1 MGNLKKFVGDYAY
14 SYIKNI
20 AVDQDKL
27 KKALVTPQNAR
38 NVFSE
43 LDEFQ
48 IKSICSEI
56 SANDTFG
63 TIRETTQ
70 EEIIEDFKKA
80 GYDTVIFDDE
90 KRIAECEKYYAAGE
104 VICTYNNLS
113 GRMSQY
119 HMLVAIKKDIDKIQR
134 SKNPKREDEYGTS
147 ILNIQIAKNGSH
159 MSIKNRYNH
168 TVSECDST
176 LNNNLDLLIPGL
188 QAKVL
193 GYYKIA
199 CLNKNKNY
207 YRDIVNINGI
217 YLKYD
222 TEVENVYFGN
232 FVLDNISGV
241 RFADNGRYYVNNCW
255 VDSYSDTPCVLD
267 FHNKKVIKLFN
278 ERNQISKGTLLTR
291 AMKENLLHSGNKE
304 KIDELNIVFDNA
316 LKELLQCRKKALQYI
331 ACCYGYDFQKPFKV
345 TGLLGK
351 FTANSIK
358 KITGS
363 DNGILL
369 VCKGAE
375 VRCVKLNAGKF
386 DTDVE
391 FLRETYD
398 CLKFLRET
406 YDCLINYYY
415 RKYDFES
422 DRKSGKLGV
431 FIIQQDAKYKRE
443 VKKSSNSYYYYH
455 NEDEFDKSGFNITEA
470 RNQLKS
476 RLYKYKADKKKREVD
491 LISYEADLKEIKKMF
506 QTLKEKII
514 LKLTKAQTIDE
525 YKNVED
531 VFNFRFIWM
540 AQDIKKFEQKVIQNG
555 FDSVEEAADSIKELK
570 EKITEKTK
578 ELD

>member
-20 AVDQDKL
+20 AVDQEKL
-27 KKALVTPQNAR
+27 RKALVTPQNAR

-48 IKSICSEI
+48 IKSICAEI

-90 KRIAECEKYYAAGE
+90 EKIAECKKYYAAGE

-134 SKNPKREDEYGTS
+134 SKTPQREDEYGTS

-176 LNNNLDLLIPGL
+176 LNNNLDLLVPGL

-193 GYYKIA
+193 GYYNIA
-199 CLNKNKNY
+199 SLNKNKNY
-207 YRDIVNINGI
+207 YNNIVNINGV
-217 YLKYD
+217 YLKYV

-232 FVLDNISGV
+232 FVLDSKNGV
-241 RFADNGRYYVNNCW
+241 RFADNGRYYVNTDRDNL
-255 VDSYSDTPCVLD
+255 CVLD
-267 FHNKKVIKLFN
+267 FHDKKVIKLLN

-304 KIDELNIVFDNA
+304 RINELNVVFNNA
-316 LKELLQCRKKALQYI
+316 LKELLQCRKKALQFI
-331 ACCYGYDFQKPFKV
+331 ADCYGYDFQKPFKV

-351 FTANSIK
+351 FTANSIQK
-358 KITGS
+358 MTGS
-363 DNGILL
+363 YDGILL
-369 VCKGAE
+369 VCKGTE
-375 VRCVKLNAGKF
+375 VRCVELNTWKF
-386 DTDVE
+386 EVE
-391 FLRETYD
+391 IPRDKYKYSIAE
-398 CLKFLRET
+398 
-406 YDCLINYYY
+406 YYT
-415 RKYDFES
+415 KGDFEEN
-422 DRKSGKLGV
+422 RKSGKLGV
-431 FIIQQDAKYKRE
+431 FIIQQDTKYKRE
-443 VKKSSNSYYYYH
+443 VKRTSSSYYYS
-455 NEDEFDKSGFNITEA
+455 NSSSDEFDKSGCNITET
-470 RNQLKS
+470 RRELQY
-476 RLYKYKADKKKREVD
+476 RLNNYKADKRKREVD
-491 LISYEADLKEIKKMF
+491 SISYETDLKEIKKMF
-506 QTLKEKII
+506 QILKEKLLI
-514 LKLTKAQTIDE
+514 KLSEAKTTDE
-525 YKNVED
+525 YGSIED
-531 VFNFRFIWM
+531 VFDYKFVWM
-540 AQDIKKFEQKVIQNG
+540 VGDIEKFETKVMQNK
-555 FDSVEEAADSIKELK
+555 FRTVKEATDDIAGLK
-570 EKITEKTK
+570 EQIAKKIRKIDGK
-578 ELD
+578 EEVD

>member
-1 MGNLKKFVGDYAY
+1 MNMSNLKKFVGDYAY

-27 KKALVTPQNAR
+27 RHALVTPQNAR

-48 IKSICSEI
+48 IKSICAEI
-56 SANDTFG
+56 SANDAFG

-90 KRIAECEKYYAAGE
+90 EKIAECKKYYAAGE

-134 SKNPKREDEYGTS
+134 SKTPQREDEYGTS

-176 LNNNLDLLIPGL
+176 LNNNLDLLVPGL

-193 GYYKIA
+193 GYYNIA
-199 CLNKNKNY
+199 SLNKNKNY
-207 YRDIVNINGI
+207 YKNIVNINGV
-217 YLKYD
+217 YLKYV

-232 FVLDNISGV
+232 FVLDSKNGV
-241 RFADNGRYYVNNCW
+241 RFEDNGMYYVNIDRDNL
-255 VDSYSDTPCVLD
+255 CVLD
-267 FHNKKVIKLFN
+267 FHDKKVIKLLN

-304 KIDELNIVFDNA
+304 RINELNIVFDNA
-316 LKELLQCRKKALQYI
+316 LKELLQCRRKALQFL

-358 KITGS
+358 KMTGS
-363 DNGILL
+363 YNGILL
-369 VCKGAE
+369 VCKGTE
-375 VRCVKLNAGKF
+375 VRCVELNRGVF
-386 DTDVE
+386 EVE
-391 FLRETYD
+391 IPRDKYKYSID
-398 CLKFLRET
+398 K
-406 YDCLINYYY
+406 YYT
-415 RKYDFES
+415 KCDFEA

-431 FIIQQDAKYKRE
+431 FIIQQDEKYKRK
-443 VKKSSNSYYYYH
+443 VKRTSSSYNNSSS
-455 NEDEFDKSGFNITEA
+455 DEFDKSGCNITEA
-470 RNQLKS
+470 RQALKY
-476 RLYKYKADKKKREVD
+476 RLNTYKADKRKREVD
-491 LISYEADLKEIKKMF
+491 SISYEADLKKIKEMF
-506 QTLKEKII
+506 QTLKEK
-514 LKLTKAQTIDE
+514 LVVKLSEAKTSED
-525 YKNVED
+525 YKNIENIFDYRFAWMVKGIE
-531 VFNFRFIWM
+531 NFETNVTQNKFRTVKE
-540 AQDIKKFEQKVIQNG
+540 ATDDIK
-555 FDSVEEAADSIKELK
+555 SLK
-570 EKITEKTK
+570 EQIEVKIRKIDGK
-578 ELD
+578 EEVD

>member
-20 AVDQDKL
+20 AVDQEKL
-27 KKALVTPQNAR
+27 RKALVTPQNAR

-48 IKSICSEI
+48 IKSICAEI

-90 KRIAECEKYYAAGE
+90 EKIAECKKYYATGE

-134 SKNPKREDEYGTS
+134 SKNPQREDEYGTS

-176 LNNNLDLLIPGL
+176 LNNNLDLLVPGL

-193 GYYKIA
+193 GYYNIA
-199 CLNKNKNY
+199 SLNKNKTY
-207 YRDIVNINGI
+207 YRNIAKINGV
-217 YLKYD
+217 YLKYV

-232 FVLDNISGV
+232 FVLDSKNGV
-241 RFADNGRYYVNNCW
+241 RFADNGRYYVNTDCDNL
-255 VDSYSDTPCVLD
+255 CVLD
-267 FHNKKVIKLFN
+267 FHDKKVIKLFN
-278 ERNQISKGTLLTR
+278 ESNQISKGTLLTR

-304 KIDELNIVFDNA
+304 HINELNIVFNNA
-316 LKELLQCRKKALQYI
+316 LKELLQCRRKALQFI

-351 FTANSIK
+351 FTVNSIK
-358 KITGS
+358 NVTGS
-363 DNGILL
+363 NNGILL
-369 VCKGAE
+369 VCKGTE
-375 VRCVKLNAGKF
+375 VCCVELNTGKF
-386 DTDVE
+386 EVE
-391 FLRETYD
+391 VPRDKYKYSIAE
-398 CLKFLRET
+398 
-406 YDCLINYYY
+406 YY
-415 RKYDFES
+415 RKGDFEE

-431 FIIQQDAKYKRE
+431 FIIQQDAEYKRE
-443 VKKSSNSYYYYH
+443 VKRTSSSYYCSS
-455 NEDEFDKSGFNITEA
+455 DEFDKSGCNITETRQA
-470 RNQLKS
+470 LKY
-476 RLYKYKADKKKREVD
+476 RLNKYKADKRKREVD
-491 LISYEADLKEIKKMF
+491 SISYEADLKEIKEMF
-506 QTLKEKII
+506 QTLKEK
-514 LKLTKAQTIDE
+514 LLVKLSEAKTREE
-525 YKNVED
+525 YSSIENIFNYRFVWMVRDIENFETNVTQNKFHTVKEATD
-531 VFNFRFIWM
+531 
-540 AQDIKKFEQKVIQNG
+540 DIK
-555 FDSVEEAADSIKELK
+555 SLK
-570 EKITEKTK
+570 EQIEVKIRKIDGK
-578 ELD
+578 EEVD

>member
-20 AVDQDKL
+20 AVDQEKL
-27 KKALVTPQNAR
+27 RKALVTPQNAR

-48 IKSICSEI
+48 IKSICAEI

-90 KRIAECEKYYAAGE
+90 EKIAECKKYYAAGE

-134 SKNPKREDEYGTS
+134 SKTPQREDEYGTS

-176 LNNNLDLLIPGL
+176 LNNNLDLLVPGL

-193 GYYKIA
+193 GYYNIA
-199 CLNKNKNY
+199 SLNKNKNY
-207 YRDIVNINGI
+207 YKNIVNINGV
-217 YLKYD
+217 YLKYI
-222 TEVENVYFGN
+222 TEVENVYFGS
-232 FVLDNISGV
+232 FVLDSKNGV
-241 RFADNGRYYVNNCW
+241 RFADNGRYYVNTDRDNL
-255 VDSYSDTPCVLD
+255 CVLD
-267 FHNKKVIKLFN
+267 FHDKKVIKLLN
-278 ERNQISKGTLLTR
+278 EKNQISKGTLLTR

-304 KIDELNIVFDNA
+304 HIDELNIVFDNA
-316 LKELLQCRKKALQYI
+316 LKELLQCRRKALQFL

-351 FTANSIK
+351 FTVNSIK
-358 KITGS
+358 KMTGS
-363 DNGILL
+363 NNGILL
-369 VCKGAE
+369 VCKGTE
-375 VRCVKLNAGKF
+375 VRCVELNTGKF
-386 DTDVE
+386 KVE
-391 FLRETYD
+391 VPRDKYKYSID
-398 CLKFLRET
+398 
-406 YDCLINYYY
+406 DYYA
-415 RKYDFES
+415 KYSFEE

-431 FIIQQDAKYKRE
+431 FIIQQDAEYKRE
-443 VKKSSNSYYYYH
+443 VKRTSNSYYYYSDH
-455 NEDEFDKSGFNITEA
+455 NSDEFDKSGCNITEA
-470 RNQLKS
+470 RQALKY
-476 RLYKYKADKKKREVD
+476 RLNKYKADKRKREVD
-491 LISYEADLKEIKKMF
+491 SISYEADLKEIKEMF
-506 QTLKEKII
+506 SKLKAKLILKLNEANTYEEYSKLEDVFDYRFVWMVGDIEKLEKKVTQNKFNTIKEATDSITSIKEKIEVEI
-514 LKLTKAQTIDE
+514 RKIDG
-525 YKNVED
+525 K
-531 VFNFRFIWM
+531 
-540 AQDIKKFEQKVIQNG
+540 
-555 FDSVEEAADSIKELK
+555 EEVN
-570 EKITEKTK
+570 
-578 ELD
+578 

>member
-20 AVDQDKL
+20 AVDQEKL
-27 KKALVTPQNAR
+27 RKALVTPQNAR

-48 IKSICSEI
+48 IKSICAEI

-90 KRIAECEKYYAAGE
+90 ERIAECKKYYAAGE

-119 HMLVAIKKDIDKIQR
+119 HMLVAIKKDINKIQR
-134 SKNPKREDEYGTS
+134 SKTPQREDEYGTS

-176 LNNNLDLLIPGL
+176 LNNNLDLLVPGL

-193 GYYKIA
+193 GYYNIA
-199 CLNKNKNY
+199 SLNKNKNY
-207 YRDIVNINGI
+207 YKNIVNINGV
-217 YLKYD
+217 YLKYV

-232 FVLDNISGV
+232 FVLDSKNGV
-241 RFADNGRYYVNNCW
+241 RFADNGRYYVNTDRDNL
-255 VDSYSDTPCVLD
+255 CVLD
-267 FHNKKVIKLFN
+267 FHDKKVIKLLD

-304 KIDELNIVFDNA
+304 YINELNIVFDNA
-316 LKELLQCRKKALQYI
+316 LKDLLQCRRKALQFL

-351 FTANSIK
+351 FTANSIQK
-358 KITGS
+358 MTGS
-363 DNGILL
+363 YDGILL
-369 VCKGAE
+369 VCKGTE
-375 VRCVKLNAGKF
+375 VRCVELNRGKF
-386 DTDVE
+386 EIEVPRDKYKYSIAE
-391 FLRETYD
+391 
-398 CLKFLRET
+398 
-406 YDCLINYYY
+406 YYT
-415 RKYDFES
+415 KGDFEE

-431 FIIQQDAKYKRE
+431 FIIQQDAEYKRK
-443 VKKSSNSYYYYH
+443 VKRTSSSYYYYS
-455 NEDEFDKSGFNITEA
+455 NSNSDEFDKSGCNITETRQA
-470 RNQLKS
+470 LKY
-476 RLYKYKADKKKREVD
+476 RLNNYKADKRKREVD
-491 LISYEADLKEIKKMF
+491 SISYEADLKEIKTMF
-506 QTLKEKII
+506 QI
-514 LKLTKAQTIDE
+514 LKGKLLVKLSEAKTTEE
-525 YKNVED
+525 YGSIED
-531 VFNFRFIWM
+531 VFDYKFVWMVRDIEKFEKKVTQNNFRTI
-540 AQDIKKFEQKVIQNG
+540 
-555 FDSVEEAADSIKELK
+555 EEATDNITDLK
-570 EKITEKTK
+570 EQITEKIRKIDGK
-578 ELD
+578 EEVD

>member
-20 AVDQDKL
+20 AVDQEKL
-27 KKALVTPQNAR
+27 RKALVTPQNAR

-48 IKSICSEI
+48 IKSICAEI

-80 GYDTVIFDDE
+80 GYDTVIFDNEE
-90 KRIAECEKYYAAGE
+90 KIAECKKYYASGE

-134 SKNPKREDEYGTS
+134 SKTPKREDEYGTS

-176 LNNNLDLLIPGL
+176 LYNNLDLLVPGL

-193 GYYKIA
+193 GYYNIA
-199 CLNKNKNY
+199 SINKNKTY
-207 YRDIVNINGI
+207 YRNIAKINGV
-217 YLKYD
+217 YLKYV

-232 FVLDNISGV
+232 FVLDSKNGV
-241 RFADNGRYYVNNCW
+241 RFADNGRYYVNTDRDNL
-255 VDSYSDTPCVLD
+255 CVLD
-267 FHNKKVIKLFN
+267 FHDKKVIKLFN
-278 ERNQISKGTLLTR
+278 EGNQISKGTLLTR

-304 KIDELNIVFDNA
+304 RINELNIVFDNA
-316 LKELLQCRKKALQYI
+316 LKELLQCRRNALQFL

-351 FTANSIK
+351 FTVNSIK

-363 DNGILL
+363 NNGVLL
-369 VCKGAE
+369 VCKGTE
-375 VRCVKLNAGKF
+375 VYCVELNTGKLKIEVPRGKYKYSIS
-386 DTDVE
+386 D
-391 FLRETYD
+391 
-398 CLKFLRET
+398 
-406 YDCLINYYY
+406 YYA
-415 RKYDFES
+415 KYDFEE
-422 DRKSGKLGV
+422 DRKGGKLGV
-431 FIIQQDAKYKRE
+431 FIIQQDAEYKRE
-443 VKKSSNSYYYYH
+443 VKRISISNSSYYS
-455 NEDEFDKSGFNITEA
+455 NSNSNEFDKSGCNITETRQA
-470 RNQLKS
+470 LKY
-476 RLYKYKADKKKREVD
+476 RLNNYKADKRKREVD
-491 LISYEADLKEIKKMF
+491 SISYESDLKEIKEMF
-506 QTLKEKII
+506 QTLKK
-514 LKLTKAQTIDE
+514 KLLIKLSEAKTTEE
-525 YKNVED
+525 YGSVED
-531 VFNFRFIWM
+531 VFDYSFVWM
-540 AQDIKKFEQKVIQNG
+540 VRDIERLETKVMQNKFCT
-555 FDSVEEAADSIKELK
+555 VEEATNSITKLK
-570 EKITEKTK
+570 EQIAKKIRKIDEKQ
-578 ELD
+578 EVD

>member
-56 SANDTFG
+56 SSNDTFG

-70 EEIIEDFKKA
+70 EEIIDDFKKV

-90 KRIAECEKYYAAGE
+90 KRIAECEKYYAPGE
-104 VICTYNNLS
+104 RICTYNNLS

-119 HMLVAIKKDIDKIQR
+119 HMLVAIKKDVDKIQR
-134 SKNPKREDEYGTS
+134 SKTPQREDEYGTS

-168 TVSECDST
+168 TVSECDNT

-207 YRDIVNINGI
+207 YRDIVNVNGV

-232 FVLDNISGV
+232 FVLDNINGV
-241 RFADNGRYYVNNCW
+241 RFADNGRYYVNTDYNNL
-255 VDSYSDTPCVLD
+255 CVLD

-304 KIDELNIVFDNA
+304 KIDKLNIVFDNA

-391 FLRETYD
+391 SP
-398 CLKFLRET
+398 RET

-455 NEDEFDKSGFNITEA
+455 NKDEFDKSGFNITET

-514 LKLTKAQTIDE
+514 LKLTEAQTIDE
-525 YKNVED
+525 YKNVEN
-531 VFNFRFIWM
+531 VFDFRFIWM
-540 AQDIKKFEQKVIQNG
+540 IQDIEKFEQKVTQND
-555 FDSVEEAADSIKELK
+555 FYSIEEATDSIKELK

-578 ELD
+578 KID

>member
-1 MGNLKKFVGDYAY
+1 MASLKKFVGDYAY

-27 KKALVTPQNAR
+27 RHALVTPQNAR

-48 IKSICSEI
+48 IKSICAEI

-90 KRIAECEKYYAAGE
+90 EKIAECKKYYATGE

-134 SKNPKREDEYGTS
+134 SKTPQREDEYGTS

-193 GYYKIA
+193 GYYNIA
-199 CLNKNKNY
+199 SLNKNKNY
-207 YRDIVNINGI
+207 YRNIVNINGV
-217 YLKYD
+217 YLKYF

-232 FVLDNISGV
+232 FVLDSKNGV
-241 RFADNGRYYVNNCW
+241 RFADNGRYYVNTDYDNL
-255 VDSYSDTPCVLD
+255 CVLD
-267 FHNKKVIKLFN
+267 FHDKKVIKLFN

-304 KIDELNIVFDNA
+304 HIDELNIVFDNV
-316 LKELLQCRKKALQYI
+316 LKELLQCRKKALQFL

-351 FTANSIK
+351 FTTNSIQK
-358 KITGS
+358 MTGS
-363 DNGILL
+363 YDGILL
-369 VCKGAE
+369 ICKGTE
-375 VRCVKLNAGKF
+375 VRCVELNRGVF
-386 DTDVE
+386 EVE
-391 FLRETYD
+391 IPRDKYKYSID
-398 CLKFLRET
+398 K
-406 YDCLINYYY
+406 YYTK
-415 RKYDFES
+415 RDFEK

-431 FIIQQDAKYKRE
+431 FIIQQDEKYKRK
-443 VKKSSNSYYYYH
+443 VKRTSSSYYCYS
-455 NEDEFDKSGFNITEA
+455 NCSSDEFDKSGCNITETRRA
-470 RNQLKS
+470 LKY
-476 RLYKYKADKKKREVD
+476 RLNTYKADKRKREANS
-491 LISYEADLKEIKKMF
+491 ISYEADLKEIKEMF
-506 QTLKEKII
+506 QTLKEK
-514 LKLTKAQTIDE
+514 LVAKLSEAKTSED
-525 YKNVED
+525 YKNIED
-531 VFNFRFIWM
+531 IFDYRFVWM
-540 AQDIKKFEQKVIQNG
+540 VKDIEKLERCVAQKSFSSIEDATGRITNLKKDIVKKLEQVK
-555 FDSVEEAADSIKELK
+555 
-570 EKITEKTK
+570 
-578 ELD
+578 

>member
-20 AVDQDKL
+20 AVDQEKL
-27 KKALVTPQNAR
+27 RKALVTPQNAR

-48 IKSICSEI
+48 IKSICAQI

-63 TIRETTQ
+63 TIMETTQ

-80 GYDTVIFDDE
+80 GYDTVIFDDKE
-90 KRIAECEKYYAAGE
+90 KIAECKKYYATGE

-134 SKNPKREDEYGTS
+134 SKIPQREDKYGTS

-176 LNNNLDLLIPGL
+176 LNNNLDLLVPGL

-193 GYYKIA
+193 GYYNIA
-199 CLNKNKNY
+199 SLNKNKNY
-207 YRDIVNINGI
+207 YRNIVNINGV
-217 YLKYD
+217 YLKYV

-232 FVLDNISGV
+232 FVLDSKNGV
-241 RFADNGRYYVNNCW
+241 RFADNGRYYVNTDRDNL
-255 VDSYSDTPCVLD
+255 CVLD
-267 FHNKKVIKLFN
+267 FHDKKVIKLFN

-304 KIDELNIVFDNA
+304 HINELNIAFDNA
-316 LKELLQCRKKALQYI
+316 LKELLQCRRKALQFL

-351 FTANSIK
+351 FTVNSIK
-358 KITGS
+358 KMTGS
-363 DNGILL
+363 YDGILL
-369 VCKGAE
+369 VCKGTE
-375 VRCVKLNAGKF
+375 VRCVELNTGKF
-386 DTDVE
+386 KVE
-391 FLRETYD
+391 VPRDKYKYSID
-398 CLKFLRET
+398 
-406 YDCLINYYY
+406 DYYT
-415 RKYDFES
+415 KYSFEE

-431 FIIQQDAKYKRE
+431 FIVQQDTKYKRK
-443 VKKSSNSYYYYH
+443 VKRTSSSYYYYG
-455 NEDEFDKSGFNITEA
+455 NSSSDEFDKSGCNITEA
-470 RNQLKS
+470 RRALKY
-476 RLYKYKADKKKREVD
+476 RLNTYKANKRKREVD
-491 LISYEADLKEIKKMF
+491 AISYEADLKEIKEMFSKLKAKLVLKLSEAKTSEEYDKLENVFNYRFVWMVKDIEKMEKKVTQNKF
-506 QTLKEKII
+506 NTIKEATDDIKSLKEQIEVKIR
-514 LKLTKAQTIDE
+514 KIDG
-525 YKNVED
+525 K
-531 VFNFRFIWM
+531 
-540 AQDIKKFEQKVIQNG
+540 
-555 FDSVEEAADSIKELK
+555 EEVN
-570 EKITEKTK
+570 
-578 ELD
+578 

>member
-20 AVDQDKL
+20 AVDQEKL
-27 KKALVTPQNAR
+27 RKALVTPQNAR

-48 IKSICSEI
+48 IKSICAEI

-63 TIRETTQ
+63 TIRKTTQ

-90 KRIAECEKYYAAGE
+90 EKIAECKKYYAAGE

-134 SKNPKREDEYGTS
+134 SKTPQREDEYGTS

-176 LNNNLDLLIPGL
+176 FNNNLDLLVPGL

-193 GYYKIA
+193 GYYNIA
-199 CLNKNKNY
+199 SLNKNKTY
-207 YRDIVNINGI
+207 YRNITKINGV
-217 YLKYD
+217 YLKYV

-232 FVLDNISGV
+232 FVLDSKNGV
-241 RFADNGRYYVNNCW
+241 RFEDNGRYYVNTDRDNL
-255 VDSYSDTPCVLD
+255 CVLD
-267 FHNKKVIKLFN
+267 FHDKKVIKLFN

-304 KIDELNIVFDNA
+304 YIDELNIVFDNA
-316 LKELLQCRKKALQYI
+316 LKELLQCRRKALQFI

-351 FTANSIK
+351 FTTNSIK

-363 DNGILL
+363 NSGILL
-369 VCKGAE
+369 VCKGTE
-375 VRCVKLNAGKF
+375 VRCVELNAGNF
-386 DTDVE
+386 DVE
-391 FLRETYD
+391 VPRETYKYSID
-398 CLKFLRET
+398 H
-406 YDCLINYYY
+406 YYV
-415 RKYDFES
+415 KYDFEA

-431 FIIQQDAKYKRE
+431 FIIQQDTRYKRQ
-443 VKKSSNSYYYYH
+443 VKRASNSYYYF
-455 NEDEFDKSGFNITEA
+455 NNSNADKFDKSGCNITET
-470 RNQLKS
+470 RRELQY
-476 RLYKYKADKKKREVD
+476 RLNKYKANKRKREVD
-491 LISYEADLKEIKKMF
+491 SISYEADLKEIKKMF
-506 QTLKEKII
+506 QALKEKLV
-514 LKLTKAQTIDE
+514 LKLNEAKTSEE
-525 YKNVED
+525 YENIENIFD
-531 VFNFRFIWM
+531 YRFVRMVSNIE
-540 AQDIKKFEQKVIQNG
+540 KFETKVTQNN
-555 FDSVEEAADSIKELK
+555 FCTVEEATGSITSLK
-570 EKITEKTK
+570 EQITKKMRKVKGK
-578 ELD
+578 EEVENYAE

>member
-20 AVDQDKL
+20 AVDQEKL
-27 KKALVTPQNAR
+27 RKALVTPQNAR

-48 IKSICSEI
+48 IKSICAEI

-80 GYDTVIFDDE
+80 GYDTVIFDNEE
-90 KRIAECEKYYAAGE
+90 KIAECKKYYASGE

-134 SKNPKREDEYGTS
+134 SKTPKREDEYGTS

-176 LNNNLDLLIPGL
+176 LYNNLDLLVPGL

-193 GYYKIA
+193 GYYNIA
-199 CLNKNKNY
+199 SINKNKTY
-207 YRDIVNINGI
+207 YRNIAKINGV
-217 YLKYD
+217 YLKYV

-232 FVLDNISGV
+232 FVLDSKNGV
-241 RFADNGRYYVNNCW
+241 RFADNGRYYVNTDRDNL
-255 VDSYSDTPCVLD
+255 CVLD
-267 FHNKKVIKLFN
+267 FHDKKVIKLFN
-278 ERNQISKGTLLTR
+278 EGNQISKGTLLTR

-304 KIDELNIVFDNA
+304 RINELNIVFDNA
-316 LKELLQCRKKALQYI
+316 LKELLQCRRNALQFL

-351 FTANSIK
+351 FTVNSIK

-363 DNGILL
+363 NNGVLL
-369 VCKGAE
+369 VCKGTE
-375 VRCVKLNAGKF
+375 VYCVELNTGKLKIEVPRGKYKYSIS
-386 DTDVE
+386 D
-391 FLRETYD
+391 
-398 CLKFLRET
+398 
-406 YDCLINYYY
+406 YYA
-415 RKYDFES
+415 KYDFEE
-422 DRKSGKLGV
+422 DRKGGKLGV
-431 FIIQQDAKYKRE
+431 FIIQQDAEYKRE
-443 VKKSSNSYYYYH
+443 VKRISISNSSYYS
-455 NEDEFDKSGFNITEA
+455 NSNSNEFDKSGCNITETRQA
-470 RNQLKS
+470 LKY
-476 RLYKYKADKKKREVD
+476 RLNNYKADKRKREVD
-491 LISYEADLKEIKKMF
+491 SISYESDLKEIKEMF
-506 QTLKEKII
+506 QTLKK
-514 LKLTKAQTIDE
+514 KLLIKLSEAKTTEE
-525 YKNVED
+525 YGSVED
-531 VFNFRFIWM
+531 VFDYSFVWM
-540 AQDIKKFEQKVIQNG
+540 VRDIERLETKVMQNKFCT
-555 FDSVEEAADSIKELK
+555 VEEATNSITKLK
-570 EKITEKTK
+570 EQIAKKIRKIDGKQEV
-578 ELD
+578 D

>member
-1 MGNLKKFVGDYAY
+1 MNMSSLKKFVGDYAY

-27 KKALVTPQNAR
+27 RHALVTPQNAR
-38 NVFSE
+38 SVFSE

-48 IKSICSEI
+48 IKSICAEI

-90 KRIAECEKYYAAGE
+90 EKIAECKKYYAAGE

-134 SKNPKREDEYGTS
+134 SKTPQREDKYGTS

-176 LNNNLDLLIPGL
+176 LNNNLDLLVPGL

-199 CLNKNKNY
+199 CLHKNKNY
-207 YRDIVNINGI
+207 YNHITNINGI
-217 YLKYD
+217 YLKYCI
-222 TEVENVYFGN
+222 EKNNVYFGN
-232 FVLDNISGV
+232 FVLDSKNGV
-241 RFADNGRYYVNNCW
+241 RFEDNGRYYVNNCW
-255 VDSYSDTPCVLD
+255 ANSYSDTPCVLD
-267 FHNKKVIKLFN
+267 FHNKEVIKLFD
-278 ERNQISKGTLLTR
+278 ERWQISKGTLLTR

-304 KIDELNIVFDNA
+304 RMDELNIVFPDA
-316 LKELLQCRKKALQYI
+316 LKELLQCRKKALQFL

-351 FTANSIK
+351 FTVNSIK
-358 KITGS
+358 KVTGS
-363 DNGILL
+363 NNGILL
-369 VCKGAE
+369 VCKGTE
-375 VRCVKLNAGKF
+375 VRCVELNTGKF
-386 DTDVE
+386 EVDTPRDKYKYSIDE
-391 FLRETYD
+391 
-398 CLKFLRET
+398 
-406 YDCLINYYY
+406 YYT
-415 RKYDFES
+415 KYDFEA

-431 FIIQQDAKYKRE
+431 FIIQQDEKYKRE
-443 VKKSSNSYYYYH
+443 VKRTSSYYYCYS
-455 NEDEFDKSGFNITEA
+455 NRSSDEFDKSGCNITEA
-470 RNQLKS
+470 RQALKY
-476 RLYKYKADKKKREVD
+476 RLNTYKADKRKREVD
-491 LISYEADLKEIKKMF
+491 SINYEADLKEIKEMF
-506 QTLKEKII
+506 SKLKAKLV
-514 LKLTKAQTIDE
+514 LKLSEANTYEEYSTLENVFDYRFVWMVGDIEKLEKKVTQNKFNTI
-525 YKNVED
+525 K
-531 VFNFRFIWM
+531 
-540 AQDIKKFEQKVIQNG
+540 
-555 FDSVEEAADSIKELK
+555 EATDSITSLK
-570 EKITEKTK
+570 EKITKIMRKMEG
-578 ELD
+578 EEVD

>member
-20 AVDQDKL
+20 AVDQEKL
-27 KKALVTPQNAR
+27 RKALVTPQNAR

-48 IKSICSEI
+48 IKSICAEI

-63 TIRETTQ
+63 TIMETTQ

-80 GYDTVIFDDE
+80 GYDTVIFDDKE
-90 KRIAECEKYYAAGE
+90 KIAECKKYYAAGE

-134 SKNPKREDEYGTS
+134 SKIPQREDKYGTS

-176 LNNNLDLLIPGL
+176 LNNNLDLLVPGL

-193 GYYKIA
+193 GYYNIA
-199 CLNKNKNY
+199 SLNKNKNY
-207 YRDIVNINGI
+207 YRNIVNINGV
-217 YLKYD
+217 YLKYVI
-222 TEVENVYFGN
+222 EVENVYFGN
-232 FVLDNISGV
+232 FVLDSKNGV
-241 RFADNGRYYVNNCW
+241 RFADNGRYYVNTDRDNL
-255 VDSYSDTPCVLD
+255 CVLD
-267 FHNKKVIKLFN
+267 FHDKKVIKLFN

-304 KIDELNIVFDNA
+304 HINELNIAFDNA
-316 LKELLQCRKKALQYI
+316 LKELLQCRRKALQFL

-358 KITGS
+358 KMTRS
-363 DNGILL
+363 YDGILL
-369 VCKGAE
+369 VCKGTE
-375 VRCVKLNAGKF
+375 VRCVELNTGKF
-386 DTDVE
+386 KVE
-391 FLRETYD
+391 APRDGYKYSID
-398 CLKFLRET
+398 
-406 YDCLINYYY
+406 DYYT
-415 RKYDFES
+415 KYSFEE

-431 FIIQQDAKYKRE
+431 FIVQQDTKYKRK
-443 VKKSSNSYYYYH
+443 VKRTSSFYYYYG
-455 NEDEFDKSGFNITEA
+455 NSSSDEFDKSGCNITEA
-470 RNQLKS
+470 RQALKY
-476 RLYKYKADKKKREVD
+476 RLDNYKADKRKREVD
-491 LISYEADLKEIKKMF
+491 SISYEAELKEIKEMF
-506 QTLKEKII
+506 QTLKEKLLI
-514 LKLTKAQTIDE
+514 KLSEAKTSED
-525 YKNVED
+525 YKNIKNIFD
-531 VFNFRFIWM
+531 YNFVWITNNIEIFETKVM
-540 AQDIKKFEQKVIQNG
+540 QNKFRTI
-555 FDSVEEAADSIKELK
+555 EEATGSITRLK
-570 EKITEKTK
+570 EQIAEKIRETDGK
-578 ELD
+578 EEVECYV

>member
-20 AVDQDKL
+20 AVDQEKL
-27 KKALVTPQNAR
+27 RKALVTPQNAR

-48 IKSICSEI
+48 IKSICAEI

-90 KRIAECEKYYAAGE
+90 DKIAECKKYYAAGE

-134 SKNPKREDEYGTS
+134 SKTPQREDEYGTS

-176 LNNNLDLLIPGL
+176 LNNNLDLLVPGL

-193 GYYKIA
+193 GYYNIA
-199 CLNKNKNY
+199 SLNKNKTY
-207 YRDIVNINGI
+207 YRDITKINGV
-217 YLKYD
+217 YLKYF

-232 FVLDNISGV
+232 FVLDSKNGV
-241 RFADNGRYYVNNCW
+241 RFADNGRYYVNTDYDNL
-255 VDSYSDTPCVLD
+255 CVLD
-267 FHNKKVIKLFN
+267 FHDKKVIKLFN

-304 KIDELNIVFDNA
+304 CIDGLNIVFDNA
-316 LKELLQCRKKALQYI
+316 LKELLQCRRKALQFL

-358 KITGS
+358 KMTGS
-363 DNGILL
+363 YDGILL
-369 VCKGAE
+369 VCKGTE
-375 VRCVKLNAGKF
+375 VRCVELNRGKF
-386 DTDVE
+386 EVDVP
-391 FLRETYD
+391 RDKY
-398 CLKFLRET
+398 K
-406 YDCLINYYY
+406 YSINEYYA
-415 RKYDFES
+415 KYDFEA

-443 VKKSSNSYYYYH
+443 VKRTSSSYYYYS
-455 NEDEFDKSGFNITEA
+455 NRCSDEFDKSGCNITEA
-470 RNQLKS
+470 RRALKY
-476 RLYKYKADKKKREVD
+476 RLNSYKADKKKREVD
-491 LISYEADLKEIKKMF
+491 SISYEADLKEIKEMF
-506 QTLKEKII
+506 QTLKEKILI
-514 LKLTKAQTIDE
+514 KLSEAKTTEEYRSIEDIFNYKFVWMVRDIEEFEIKVMQNKFHTI
-525 YKNVED
+525 
-531 VFNFRFIWM
+531 
-540 AQDIKKFEQKVIQNG
+540 
-555 FDSVEEAADSIKELK
+555 EEATGSITRLK
-570 EKITEKTK
+570 EQIEVKIRKIDGK
-578 ELD
+578 EEVD

>member
-20 AVDQDKL
+20 AVDQEKL
-27 KKALVTPQNAR
+27 RKALVTPQNAR
-38 NVFSE
+38 NLFSE

-48 IKSICSEI
+48 IKSICAEI
-56 SANDTFG
+56 SVNDTFG
-63 TIRETTQ
+63 TIRKTTQ

-90 KRIAECEKYYAAGE
+90 EKIAECKKYYAAGE

-134 SKNPKREDEYGTS
+134 SKTPKREDEYGTS

-193 GYYKIA
+193 GYYNIA
-199 CLNKNKNY
+199 SINKNKTY
-207 YRDIVNINGI
+207 YRNIAKINGV
-217 YLKYD
+217 YLKYV

-232 FVLDNISGV
+232 FVLDSKNGV
-241 RFADNGRYYVNNCW
+241 RFADNGRYYVNTDRDNL
-255 VDSYSDTPCVLD
+255 CVLD
-267 FHNKKVIKLFN
+267 FHDKKVIKLFN

-291 AMKENLLHSGNKE
+291 AMKEHLLHSGNKE
-304 KIDELNIVFDNA
+304 HIDELNIVFDNA
-316 LKELLQCRKKALQYI
+316 LKELLQCRRKALQFL
-331 ACCYGYDFQKPFKV
+331 ACCYGYDFQKPFTV

-363 DNGILL
+363 NSGILL
-369 VCKGAE
+369 VCKGTE
-375 VRCVKLNAGKF
+375 VCCVELNTGKF
-386 DTDVE
+386 EIEVPRDK
-391 FLRETYD
+391 Y
-398 CLKFLRET
+398 K
-406 YDCLINYYY
+406 YLIDDYYA
-415 RKYDFES
+415 KYNFEE

-431 FIIQQDAKYKRE
+431 FIIQQDAKYKRGVE
-443 VKKSSNSYYYYH
+443 RTYSSSYYY
-455 NEDEFDKSGFNITEA
+455 NNSSSDEFDKSGYNITEA
-470 RNQLKS
+470 RQALKY
-476 RLYKYKADKKKREVD
+476 RLNNYKADKRKREVD
-491 LISYEADLKEIKKMF
+491 SISYEADLKEIKEMF
-506 QTLKEKII
+506 QI
-514 LKLTKAQTIDE
+514 LKKKLVLRLSEAKTSGD
-525 YKNVED
+525 YKNIES
-531 VFNFRFIWM
+531 VFDYSFIWM
-540 AQDIKKFEQKVIQNG
+540 VRDMEDFETKVMQNN
-555 FDSVEEAADSIKELK
+555 FRTVEEATGSITDLK
-570 EKITEKTK
+570 EQIANKTRKIDRK
-578 ELD
+578 EEVN

>member
-20 AVDQDKL
+20 AVDQEKL
-27 KKALVTPQNAR
+27 RKALVTPQNAR

-48 IKSICSEI
+48 IKSICAEI

-70 EEIIEDFKKA
+70 EEIIEDFNKA

-90 KRIAECEKYYAAGE
+90 EKIAECKKYYASRE

-134 SKNPKREDEYGTS
+134 SKTPKREDEYGTS

-176 LNNNLDLLIPGL
+176 LNNNLDLLVPGL

-193 GYYKIA
+193 GYYNIA
-199 CLNKNKNY
+199 SLNKNKTY
-207 YRDIVNINGI
+207 YRNIAKINGV
-217 YLKYD
+217 YLKYV

-232 FVLDNISGV
+232 FVLDSKNGV
-241 RFADNGRYYVNNCW
+241 RFADNGRYYVNTDRDNL
-255 VDSYSDTPCVLD
+255 CVLD
-267 FHNKKVIKLFN
+267 FHDKKVIKLFN
-278 ERNQISKGTLLTR
+278 EGNQISKGTLLTR

-304 KIDELNIVFDNA
+304 RINELNIVFDNA
-316 LKELLQCRKKALQYI
+316 LKELLQCRRNALQFL

-351 FTANSIK
+351 FTVNSIK

-363 DNGILL
+363 NNGVLL
-369 VCKGAE
+369 VCKGTE
-375 VRCVKLNAGKF
+375 VYCVELNTGKLKIEVPRGK
-386 DTDVE
+386 
-391 FLRETYD
+391 Y
-398 CLKFLRET
+398 K
-406 YDCLINYYY
+406 YSISNYYA
-415 RKYDFES
+415 KYDFEE
-422 DRKSGKLGV
+422 DRKGGKLGV
-431 FIIQQDAKYKRE
+431 FIIQQDAEYKRE
-443 VKKSSNSYYYYH
+443 VKRISISNSSYYS
-455 NEDEFDKSGFNITEA
+455 NSNSNEFDKSGCNITETRQA
-470 RNQLKS
+470 LKY
-476 RLYKYKADKKKREVD
+476 RLNNYKADKRKREVD
-491 LISYEADLKEIKKMF
+491 SISYESDLKEIKEMF
-506 QTLKEKII
+506 QTLKK
-514 LKLTKAQTIDE
+514 KLLIKLSEAKTTEE
-525 YKNVED
+525 YGSVED
-531 VFNFRFIWM
+531 VFDYSFVWM
-540 AQDIKKFEQKVIQNG
+540 VRDIERLETKVMQNKFCT
-555 FDSVEEAADSIKELK
+555 VEEATNSITKLK
-570 EKITEKTK
+570 EQIAKKIRKIDGKQEV
-578 ELD
+578 D

>member
-1 MGNLKKFVGDYAY
+1 MNMSSLKKFVGDYAY

-27 KKALVTPQNAR
+27 RHALVTPQNAR

-48 IKSICSEI
+48 IKSICAEI

-90 KRIAECEKYYAAGE
+90 EKIAECKKYYATGE

-134 SKNPKREDEYGTS
+134 SKTPKREDEYGTS

-176 LNNNLDLLIPGL
+176 LNNNLDLLVPGL

-199 CLNKNKNY
+199 CLHKNKNY
-207 YRDIVNINGI
+207 YNHITNINGI
-217 YLKYD
+217 YLKYS
-222 TEVENVYFGN
+222 VEKNNVYFGN
-232 FVLDNISGV
+232 FVLDSNNGV
-241 RFADNGRYYVNNCW
+241 RFEDNGRYYVNNCW
-255 VDSYSDTPCVLD
+255 TNTYADTTPCVLD
-267 FHNKKVIKLFN
+267 FHNKEVIKLFD
-278 ERNQISKGTLLTR
+278 ERWQIAKGTLLTR

-304 KIDELNIVFDNA
+304 RMDELNIVFSDA
-316 LKELLQCRKKALQYI
+316 LKELLQCRRKALQFL

-351 FTANSIK
+351 FTVNSIK
-358 KITGS
+358 KMTGS
-363 DNGILL
+363 NNGILL
-369 VCKGAE
+369 VCKGTE
-375 VRCVKLNAGKF
+375 VRCVELNTGKF
-386 DTDVE
+386 EVKVPRDKYKYSIAE
-391 FLRETYD
+391 
-398 CLKFLRET
+398 
-406 YDCLINYYY
+406 YYT
-415 RKYDFES
+415 KYDFEE
-422 DRKSGKLGV
+422 DRKSGKLGL
-431 FIIQQDAKYKRE
+431 FIIQQDAEYKRK
-443 VKKSSNSYYYYH
+443 VKRTSSSYYYY
-455 NEDEFDKSGFNITEA
+455 NNSSSDEFDKSGCNITEA
-470 RNQLKS
+470 RRALKY
-476 RLYKYKADKKKREVD
+476 RLNTYKADKLKREVD
-491 LISYEADLKEIKKMF
+491 SISYEADLKEIKEMF
-506 QTLKEKII
+506 QTLKEKLLVKLSEAKISEDYKII
-514 LKLTKAQTIDE
+514 ENIFDYRFTWMVSDIEKFEKKVTQ
-525 YKNVED
+525 N
-531 VFNFRFIWM
+531 NFRTI
-540 AQDIKKFEQKVIQNG
+540 
-555 FDSVEEAADSIKELK
+555 EEATDSIKSLK
-570 EKITEKTK
+570 EQIEVKIRKIDGK
-578 ELD
+578 EEVD

>member
-20 AVDQDKL
+20 AVDQEKL
-27 KKALVTPQNAR
+27 REALVTPQNAR

-43 LDEFQ
+43 LNEFK
-48 IKSICSEI
+48 IKSICAEI

-80 GYDTVIFDDE
+80 GYDTVIFDDKE
-90 KRIAECEKYYAAGE
+90 KIAGCKKYYAAGE

-134 SKNPKREDEYGTS
+134 SKKPQREDEYGTS

-168 TVSECDST
+168 TVNECDST
-176 LNNNLDLLIPGL
+176 LNNNLDLLVPGL

-193 GYYKIA
+193 GYYNIA
-199 CLNKNKNY
+199 SLNKNKNY
-207 YRDIVNINGI
+207 YKNIIKINGV
-217 YLKYD
+217 YLKYV

-232 FVLDNISGV
+232 FVLDSKNGV
-241 RFADNGRYYVNNCW
+241 RFADNGRYYVNTDHDNL
-255 VDSYSDTPCVLD
+255 CVLD
-267 FHNKKVIKLFN
+267 FHDKKVIKLFN

-304 KIDELNIVFDNA
+304 RINELNITFDNA
-316 LKELLQCRKKALQYI
+316 LKELLQCRRKALQFL

-351 FTANSIK
+351 FTANSIQK
-358 KITGS
+358 MTGS
-363 DNGILL
+363 YDGILL
-369 VCKGAE
+369 VCKGTE
-375 VRCVKLNAGKF
+375 VCCVELNKGKF
-386 DTDVE
+386 EVE
-391 FLRETYD
+391 IPRDKYKYSIYD
-398 CLKFLRET
+398 YCT
-406 YDCLINYYY
+406 
-415 RKYDFES
+415 KYSFEK

-443 VKKSSNSYYYYH
+443 VKRTSSSSYYYS
-455 NEDEFDKSGFNITEA
+455 NSIAAEFDKSGYNITEA
-470 RNQLKS
+470 RKALKY
-476 RLYKYKADKKKREVD
+476 RLNNYKADKRKREVD
-491 LISYEADLKEIKKMF
+491 SISYEADLKEIKEMF
-506 QTLKEKII
+506 QILKKKLILRLSEAKTSKDYKNIESVFNYSFTWMVKDMENFETKVMQNKFRTVKEATDSITDLKEKI
-514 LKLTKAQTIDE
+514 
-525 YKNVED
+525 
-531 VFNFRFIWM
+531 
-540 AQDIKKFEQKVIQNG
+540 
-555 FDSVEEAADSIKELK
+555 K
-570 EKITEKTK
+570 EKIKTL
-578 ELD
+578 EGSESYV

>member
-20 AVDQDKL
+20 AVDQEKL
-27 KKALVTPQNAR
+27 HKALVTPQNAR

-48 IKSICSEI
+48 IKSICAEI

-63 TIRETTQ
+63 TIRKTTQ

-90 KRIAECEKYYAAGE
+90 EKIAECKKYYAAGE
-104 VICTYNNLS
+104 IICTYNNLL
-113 GRMSQY
+113 GRMGQY

-134 SKNPKREDEYGTS
+134 SKTPKREDEYGTS

-176 LNNNLDLLIPGL
+176 LNNNLDLLVPGL

-193 GYYKIA
+193 GYYNIA
-199 CLNKNKNY
+199 SLNKNKTY
-207 YRDIVNINGI
+207 YRNIATINGV
-217 YLKYD
+217 YLKYV

-232 FVLDNISGV
+232 FVLDSKNGV
-241 RFADNGRYYVNNCW
+241 RFADNGRYYVNADRDNL
-255 VDSYSDTPCVLD
+255 CVLG
-267 FHNKKVIKLFN
+267 FHDKKVIKLFN

-304 KIDELNIVFDNA
+304 HIDELNIVFDNA
-316 LKELLQCRKKALQYI
+316 LKELLQCRRNALQFI
-331 ACCYGYDFQKPFKV
+331 ACCYGYDFQKPFTV

-363 DNGILL
+363 NSGILL
-369 VCKGAE
+369 ICKKTEVC
-375 VRCVKLNAGKF
+375 CVELNTGKF
-386 DTDVE
+386 EVE
-391 FLRETYD
+391 VPREKY
-398 CLKFLRET
+398 K
-406 YDCLINYYY
+406 YSISYYY
-415 RKYDFES
+415 AKYDFEE

-431 FIIQQDAKYKRE
+431 FIIQQDAKYKRK
-443 VKKSSNSYYYYH
+443 VKRTSSYSYCYSNSRS
-455 NEDEFDKSGFNITEA
+455 DEFDKSGCNITEA
-470 RNQLKS
+470 RQALKY
-476 RLYKYKADKKKREVD
+476 RLDNYKADKRKREVD
-491 LISYEADLKEIKKMF
+491 SISYEADLKEIKEMF
-506 QTLKEKII
+506 QILKKKLVLRLSEAKTSEDYKNIESVFNYSFTCMVRDMEDFETKVMQNKFRTVKEATNSIANLKEKI
-514 LKLTKAQTIDE
+514 
-525 YKNVED
+525 
-531 VFNFRFIWM
+531 
-540 AQDIKKFEQKVIQNG
+540 
-555 FDSVEEAADSIKELK
+555 K
-570 EKITEKTK
+570 EKIKTL
-578 ELD
+578 EGSESYADY